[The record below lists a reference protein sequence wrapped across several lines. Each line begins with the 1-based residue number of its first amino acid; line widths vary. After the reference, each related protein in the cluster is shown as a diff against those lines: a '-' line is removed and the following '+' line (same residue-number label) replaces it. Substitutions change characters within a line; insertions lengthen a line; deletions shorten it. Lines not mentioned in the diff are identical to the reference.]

1 MWEMVFFS
9 LGRADKGEGEVLM
22 GSRVWQ
28 GEFSV
33 KDLVC
38 ITWLVNHV
46 LITRVFFS
54 FRSGRGGVRQSA
66 WAERAVGTGVLLR
79 SRYCSSQC
87 YAKAGCNRSKQGQHW
102 SLTQILI
109 LTWIFV
115 SNFNAGM
122 DGYASQWSHWVYPV
136 FFEKIIN
143 LSLQTH
149 FSLST

>member
-1 MWEMVFFS
+1 MWEIVFFS
-9 LGRADKGEGEVLM
+9 LGRADKREGEVLM

-38 ITWLVNHV
+38 TTWLVNHV

-79 SRYCSSQC
+79 SWYCSSQC
-87 YAKAGCNRSKQGQHW
+87 YAKDLAATVQSKANIG
-102 SLTQILI
+102 L
-109 LTWIFV
+109 
-115 SNFNAGM
+115 
-122 DGYASQWSHWVYPV
+122 
-136 FFEKIIN
+136 
-143 LSLQTH
+143 
-149 FSLST
+149 

>member
-38 ITWLVNHV
+38 TTWLVNHV

-54 FRSGRGGVRQSA
+54 FRSGRGGVRQSPGQSGL
-66 WAERAVGTGVLLR
+66 WARGC
-79 SRYCSSQC
+79 CSGAGIAALSAMPKTWLQPF
-87 YAKAGCNRSKQGQHW
+87 KARPTLVFDSG
-102 SLTQILI
+102 
-109 LTWIFV
+109 
-115 SNFNAGM
+115 FNL
-122 DGYASQWSHWVYPV
+122 DL
-136 FFEKIIN
+136 N
-143 LSLQTH
+143 LC
-149 FSLST
+149 FKF